1 MSANSSLS
9 PVKTISQSRWT
20 ELTRGETLQ
29 QDLPYP
35 IADMHQSV
43 KMHFA
48 SITLFKNVRRSD
60 PRFL

>member
-9 PVKTISQSRWT
+9 PVKNITQSRWM

-43 KMHFA
+43 KTHSA
-48 SITLFKNVRRSD
+48 SITLVKNVRRSG